1 MELVGARHLLQH
13 VADREVVAADR
24 ALRPGIS
31 ITKLGTSFDV
41 RLRDVDYREVLDERN
56 LCGLS
61 IRRRCVERGS
71 ERSIQLVIEAVPTI
85 YILLC
90 RDPVLLASTAQ
101 DLDKAAV
108 ATRAQW
114 RPDASHLE
122 EEAAFEAERMVS
134 HVAILLGGND
144 TLSGD
149 ESPRRG
155 TPDPWA
161 GTFCIGTWLRAVP
174 VRMVGDPAC
183 AFWRPSGEAGCASA
197 GPPRRDEAWLSLPRG
212 RAARSVGSTAS
223 GL

>member
-31 ITKLGTSFDV
+31 ITKVGTSFDV
-41 RLRDVDYREVLDERN
+41 RLRNVDYREVLDERN

-134 HVAILLGGND
+134 HVAIQLGGND

-161 GTFCIGTWLRAVP
+161 GTLCIGTWLRAVP
-174 VRMVGDPAC
+174 VRMLRRSCLCVLAAIGRSWLC
-183 AFWRPSGEAGCASA
+183 LCWAS
-197 GPPRRDEAWLSLPRG
+197 
-212 RAARSVGSTAS
+212 
-223 GL
+223 